1 IKVEPGVLI
10 PRQETEELVA
20 WILEL
25 YPKETE
31 LTVLDVGTGSGCIPI
46 ALKNSRP
53 NWSLYGSDVSD
64 TALEIARKNASYNEV
79 DVEFAKDDLFQPS
92 HFSDS
97 KFNLIISNP
106 PYILP
111 SEKSN
116 LDQEVKNYE
125 PEEALFCDSTQKMYG
140 AIEKL
145 STQLL
150 SKNGALFLELHEDT
164 AQEVQ
169 ELYLNNNWEVN
180 LKNDYGNKPRFLLA
194 KKLD

>member
-1 IKVEPGVLI
+1 
-10 PRQETEELVA
+10 
-20 WILEL
+20 
-25 YPKETE
+25 
-31 LTVLDVGTGSGCIPI
+31 
-46 ALKNSRP
+46 
-53 NWSLYGSDVSD
+53 
-64 TALEIARKNASYNEV
+64 
-79 DVEFAKDDLFQPS
+79 
-92 HFSDS
+92 
-97 KFNLIISNP
+97 
-106 PYILP
+106 
-111 SEKSN
+111 
-116 LDQEVKNYE
+116 
-125 PEEALFCDSTQKMYG
+125 MYG